1 MPIPSTEVACHE
13 SATNVGD
20 PLRMDRQGDRIVT
33 AKTNGRIGES
43 HGTRNRDIATATT
56 QGTDLSLRQAPAL
69 PLSAA
74 NRYCS
79 PRVGAL
85 HVPRR
90 MSFLNPE
97 PVAHGIGH
105 WRRPR
110 KVVRRTR
117 TAGRAPVPRAN
128 QRPCV
133 YARVPLRTITEIIR
147 AQAGT
152 ARGDSALRESDCAT
166 LDCCF
171 KSNAHENRDSNGSSR
186 GNTMKLWNWKKES
199 YIYIISKIR
208 FEDGTGRTGGN
219 PTVKSEEW

>member
-1 MPIPSTEVACHE
+1 MHSVPTCRSEHWKLRVTSSRSTNPPGYTRE
-13 SATNVGD
+13 S
-20 PLRMDRQGDRIVT
+20 DRIVT
-33 AKTNGRIGES
+33 AKTTGCLGEG
-43 HGTRNRDIATATT
+43 HGIRNRDIAAATT
-56 QGTDLSLRQAPAL
+56 AQGTDLSLRQVPAL

-97 PVAHGIGH
+97 PVAHGVGH

-133 YARVPLRTITEIIR
+133 HARVPLRTITEIIR
-147 AQAGT
+147 ARAST

-171 KSNAHENRDSNGSSR
+171 KSNAHENRDCDGSIAAEVR
-186 GNTMKLWNWKKES
+186 KNEWNWKKINI
-199 YIYIISKIR
+199 YIYN
-208 FEDGTGRTGGN
+208 F
-219 PTVKSEEW
+219 

>member
-1 MPIPSTEVACHE
+1 MS
-13 SATNVGD
+13 
-20 PLRMDRQGDRIVT
+20 RRR
-33 AKTNGRIGES
+33 
-43 HGTRNRDIATATT
+43 
-56 QGTDLSLRQAPAL
+56 QGTDLSLRQVPAL

-97 PVAHGIGH
+97 PVAHGVGH

-133 YARVPLRTITEIIR
+133 HARVPLRTITEIIR
-147 AQAGT
+147 ARAST

-171 KSNAHENRDSNGSSR
+171 KSNAHENRDSDREVAAKMRRNDGI
-186 GNTMKLWNWKKES
+186 GKKI
-199 YIYIISKIR
+199 YIY
-208 FEDGTGRTGGN
+208 
-219 PTVKSEEW
+219 VCMWVCVCVCVCVCV